1 MLFMFLFSANESKCR
16 IEIKLLQLAKMIF
29 IVEDLSTAI
38 EQVFVIYLSQNC
50 ERLIILTLFYLD
62 TTVTDEV

>member
-1 MLFMFLFSANESKCR
+1 
-16 IEIKLLQLAKMIF
+16 MIF